1 MSLANALM
9 PVPRQRFV
17 DADGV
22 AYAGGTVTFYETG
35 ASTIPKPVFSTHRG
49 TVSLGTI
56 IDLDASGY
64 LRGVYLERGGYRLV
78 VKDAEGTTVL
88 TQDGV
93 SDTAATYFERIGQEW
108 SAGSVVTADH
118 TVLATDFFIIMTSS
132 SQRTVTLPAAA
143 AHLTPIA
150 IKNEGSSTVLIAP
163 AGSDEVEGVAGTWTL
178 PAGGFPL
185 YPTIWLYPDG
195 VSAWWIVASDG
206 CAATDLLERA
216 SESMSPSR
224 SQSRSA
230 SSSTSP
236 SAPPISPSAP
246 VPEPE
251 TGSESSSPSTSDSR
265 SPSASPSPSPTG
277 TLRVVQLFFCE
288 NGGQPIPDIEVHAYS
303 DAGGFNESATT
314 DMYGRV
320 MFDVNSDIVNLHLAA
335 YRAPFQSW
343 YYTFSTL
350 FDDGPPW
357 TEYSSD
363 PVGFRGAELAATD
376 YAYCA
381 IPADMDIGDVS
392 TPYPRKR
399 IAPYQH

>member
-56 IDLDASGY
+56 VDLDASGY

-78 VKDAEGTTVL
+78 VKDAEGATVL

-108 SAGSVVTADH
+108 SAGSVVAADH
-118 TVLATDFFIIMTSS
+118 TVLATDFFITMTSS

-150 IKNEGSSTVLIAP
+150 IKNCGSSTVLIAP

-185 YPTIWLYPDG
+185 YPAIWLYPDG

-216 SESMSPSR
+216 SESMSPSP
-224 SQSRSA
+224 SQSRS
-230 SSSTSP
+230 
-236 SAPPISPSAP
+236 
-246 VPEPE
+246 V
-251 TGSESSSPSTSDSR
+251 SSSPSGSLAPPSASQPMTGSV
-265 SPSASPSPSPTG
+265 SPSASGSPGFEP
-277 TLRVVQLFFCE
+277 RK
-288 NGGQPIPDIEVHAYS
+288 IEVFIWDSSGPVDGASVNAYR
-303 DAGGFNESATT
+303 GTPNYNVTETT
-314 DMYGRV
+314 DASGRV
-320 MFDVNSDIVNLHLAA
+320 LFTDVPDDISGLRLVVTKTG
-335 YRAPFQSW
+335 
-343 YYTFSTL
+343 YTEWRFLFSPGTS
-350 FDDGPPW
+350 DGPPW
-357 TEYSSD
+357 TWNAGFGGYYGAGLMPVNYSYAA
-363 PVGFRGAELAATD
+363 VLGAEVLPYISAT
-376 YAYCA
+376 YALKC
-381 IPADMDIGDVS
+381 
-392 TPYPRKR
+392 
-399 IAPYQH
+399 IAPYYDPEV